1 MLFSLKSRKKE
12 DKKTDEKLHEE
23 KRKNSKMDDFE
34 DDLDF
39 NETPVRKSDFRSDRK
54 QDVSLDFISDFSS
67 EAPPRQRKTA
77 GWSDGT
83 PGKKS
88 WLRRGSINFLR
99 DSPKKEII
107 DTSPVN
113 SEIPVIPD
121 LDAMKE
127 EELSADVAKAP
138 SLAVSRIAT
147 YKELDSDLSKHSA
160 FQTLDGIDLS
170 LLTKRLLP
178 EHLVKKEDETPWTWD
193 TLFADVSSH
202 FHSTSALDSNGVEKL
217 SDQIEKDL

>member
-1 MLFSLKSRKKE
+1 MFSYDKLDSIVLKIQKE
-12 DKKTDEKLHEE
+12 
-23 KRKNSKMDDFE
+23 
-34 DDLDF
+34 
-39 NETPVRKSDFRSDRK
+39 
-54 QDVSLDFISDFSS
+54 
-67 EAPPRQRKTA
+67 
-77 GWSDGT
+77 
-83 PGKKS
+83 
-88 WLRRGSINFLR
+88 
-99 DSPKKEII
+99 SPKKEVIM

-121 LDAMKE
+121 LDTMKE

-138 SLAVSRIAT
+138 SLTISRIAT
-147 YKELDSDLSKHSA
+147 YQELDSDLSKHSA

-202 FHSTSALDSNGVEKL
+202 FNSSTAADYNEASCVDKM
-217 SDQIEKDL
+217 SDQLDKIL